1 MSGASKRSQQHGSL
15 PDEAR
20 TLALIDDLRKLKAE
34 TNLVEFK
41 VNDADPAKIGRTIC
55 ALSNAA
61 RLADQHFG
69 YMLWGIRDGDHEVVG
84 TTFQPHSAKA
94 QKYPLEFWLA
104 QRLNP
109 SIVITFKEVGHPRG
123 RVILLEIPAATD
135 CPVEFDGTAY
145 LRIGSAT
152 PKLSEYPDRLKA
164 LWDRL
169 RPYFWERGIAA
180 QFVTRDEVLERL
192 NYQSYFQLTGQPLP
206 TTPAAVLKNLAGE
219 GLVIKDVGGR
229 WSITNLGAILFANRL
244 DQFDHRLARKAIRFI
259 AYGGSGRADTVTHRH
274 DVQLGYAT
282 GFAGLMD
289 YINGLLPRN
298 EHIDKAF
305 RTEIPLYPPIAI
317 REVVANAL
325 IHQDMTITGA
335 GPLIELFKDRMEI
348 TNPGQPLISPDR
360 FIDSAPRSRNEVLAS
375 LMRRMRICEE
385 QGTGI
390 DKVITAVELFQL
402 PAPDFRVED
411 NALRTVLYSPR
422 RFADMTADERV
433 RACYQHAALKF
444 LSGERMKNSTL
455 RERFGIEP
463 RNAAQVSQ
471 VIRLALKRELI
482 RYADPDKPQSA
493 YLPIW
498 A

>member
-1 MSGASKRSQQHGSL
+1 MLTRLRSVERFVRSPTPPGSRISISATCCGASAMAITRWWV
-15 PDEAR
+15 P
-20 TLALIDDLRKLKAE
+20 
-34 TNLVEFK
+34 
-41 VNDADPAKIGRTIC
+41 
-55 ALSNAA
+55 
-61 RLADQHFG
+61 
-69 YMLWGIRDGDHEVVG
+69 
-84 TTFQPHSAKA
+84 TFEPHSAKA
-94 QKYPLEFWLA
+94 QKHPLEFWLA

-109 SIVITFKEVGHPRG
+109 SVAITFKEVGHPRG

-135 CPVEFDGTAY
+135 SPVEFDGIAY

-180 QFVTRDEVLERL
+180 QFVTRDEVLARL
-192 NYQSYFQLTGQPLP
+192 DYQGYFQLMGQPLP
-206 TTPAAVLKNLAGE
+206 TTPAAVLKSLAGE

-259 AYGGSGRADTVTHRH
+259 AYGGNGRADTVTHRH
-274 DVQLGYAT
+274 DVQLGYAN
-282 GFAGLMD
+282 GFASLMD
-289 YINGLLPRN
+289 YISGLLPRN

-305 RTEIPLYPPIAI
+305 RTETPLYPPIAI

-348 TNPGQPLISPDR
+348 TNPGKPLISPDR

-411 NALRTVLYSPR
+411 NALRTILYAPR

-482 RYADPDKPQSA
+482 RYADPDKPQAA

>member
-1 MSGASKRSQQHGSL
+1 MV
-15 PDEAR
+15 
-20 TLALIDDLRKLKAE
+20 DDLRKLTAE
-34 TNLVEFK
+34 TNIAEFK
-41 VNDADPAKIGRTIC
+41 VNDADPAKIGRTIS

-61 RLADQHFG
+61 RLANQHFG

-84 TTFQPHSAKA
+84 TTFDPRSAKA
-94 QKYPLEFWLA
+94 QKHPLEFWLS

-109 SIVITFKEVGHPRG
+109 SVAFTFKEVGHPRG
-123 RVILLEIPAATD
+123 RVILLEIPAATE

-192 NYQSYFQLTGQPLP
+192 DYQSYFQLTGQPLP
-206 TTPAAVLKNLAGE
+206 TTPAAVLKSFAGD

-229 WSITNLGAILFANRL
+229 WSITNLGAILFAKRL
-244 DQFDHRLARKAIRFI
+244 DGFDHRLARKAVRFI
-259 AYGGSGRADTVTHRH
+259 AYGGNGRADTVTHRH

-325 IHQDMTITGA
+325 IHQDMTITGT

-348 TNPGQPLISPDR
+348 TNPGTPLISPDR

-411 NALRTVLYSPR
+411 SALRTILYAPR

-482 RYADPDKPQSA
+482 RHADPDKPQSA

>member
-1 MSGASKRSQQHGSL
+1 MVESVS
-15 PDEAR
+15 
-20 TLALIDDLRKLKAE
+20 AL
-34 TNLVEFK
+34 
-41 VNDADPAKIGRTIC
+41 
-55 ALSNAA
+55 
-61 RLADQHFG
+61 G
-69 YMLWGIRDGDHEVVG
+69 YEYDV
-84 TTFQPHSAKA
+84 
-94 QKYPLEFWLA
+94 
-104 QRLNP
+104 
-109 SIVITFKEVGHPRG
+109 
-123 RVILLEIPAATD
+123 PAATD